1 MLGGFEMNIFKARL
15 LQEQR
20 GVSAVEYALIAA
32 MIVLAMIAGL
42 SQVATATTT
51 MWNDVSETVVNA

>member
-1 MLGGFEMNIFKARL
+1 MGIFKARL
-15 LQEQR
+15 FKEDR

-51 MWNDVSETVVNA
+51 MWNNVSNTVENA